1 MVEALGLTKENGSRS
16 PRSRRRIRTA
26 QCHRV
31 KEMREGAH
39 VRPVWPVSFVMNSL
53 IVRRT
58 IVARIIITVL
68 TVFSVLA
75 MFQVFC

>member
-1 MVEALGLTKENGSRS
+1 MRS

-26 QCHRV
+26 QCHRI
-31 KEMREGAH
+31 KEMRKGAH
-39 VRPVWPVSFVMNSL
+39 ARPVWPVSFIMNSL

-58 IVARIIITVL
+58 IAARIIITVL
-68 TVFSVLA
+68 TVLSVFA